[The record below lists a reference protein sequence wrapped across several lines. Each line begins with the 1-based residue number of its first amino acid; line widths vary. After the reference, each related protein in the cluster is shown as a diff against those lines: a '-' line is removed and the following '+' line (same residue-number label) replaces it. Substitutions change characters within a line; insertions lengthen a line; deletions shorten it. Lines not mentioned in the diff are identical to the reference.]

1 MANNNEREH
10 VDCDVA
16 IVGAGPAGLA
26 CAIHLADL
34 IKKGNEQPDSP
45 NLNPDNI
52 FVLEKASNI
61 GNHTL
66 SGAIMDPRGL
76 HALFPNYDQLDVP
89 LDSTVQDEQMYLLGQ
104 KNHFSFPFIP
114 KALRNKGNYIISLGR
129 LVGWLGEQAEQRGIN
144 VLTGFAAQH
153 LLIDDQQVVGV
164 LSDDKGID
172 KHGKQKATY
181 EPGIEL
187 RAKVTALAEG
197 ARGSLTKKLIAQFN
211 LDEGCNPPAYGLGV
225 KELWEIPSG
234 RLHPGSVWHTA
245 GFPLANRTTGGG
257 WVYAMQNNRLSL
269 GLVSGL
275 HFSDPR
281 FDPHQALQQFKSHPL
296 ISGLLKGGKFLHYG
310 AKTLSQ
316 GGYWSLPKPFANGA
330 LILGDGAG
338 LVDSQRL
345 KGIHLALYSGML
357 AAQTMYD
364 ALCTQ
369 DYSEL
374 SLKPYQEKM
383 IQSWIGQDLWA
394 ARNYHQAMQRGFWHL
409 IAQQLTGGRGFFARY
424 KDKSAHLHFDRLTK
438 PDEKSV
444 ASFSTDESKAEESKA
459 DEKISFAKTTSV
471 YHSGTHH
478 EPDQPV
484 HIQLTEPD
492 LCHTKCKEEFGNPCL
507 YFCPGSVFEMQ
518 KTEQSSALKINAANC
533 LHCKTCDILDPYQII
548 NWQTPE
554 GGGGPQY
561 ESM

>member
-1 MANNNEREH
+1 VANSHEREQI
-10 VDCDVA
+10 DCDVA

-45 NLNPDNI
+45 NLNSENI
-52 FVLEKASNI
+52 FVLEKASSI

-76 HALFPNYDQLDVP
+76 QALFPNYDQLNVP
-89 LDSTVQDEQMYLLGQ
+89 LDSSVQDERLILLGQ
-104 KNHFSFPFIP
+104 KNHFPFPFIP
-114 KALRNKGNYIISLGR
+114 KALRNTGNHIISLGR
-129 LVGWLGEQAEQRGIN
+129 LVAWLGEQAEQRDIN
-144 VLTGFAAQH
+144 LLTGFAAQH
-153 LLIDDQQVVGV
+153 LLIDNQQVIGV
-164 LSDDKGID
+164 ISDDKGLD
-172 KHGKQKATY
+172 KQGEQKPNF

-197 ARGSLTKKLIAQFN
+197 TRGSLTKKLISKFN

-225 KELWEIPSG
+225 KELWEIPDG
-234 RLHPGSVWHTA
+234 QIKPGSVWHTA
-245 GFPLANRTTGGG
+245 GYPLANRTTGGG
-257 WVYAMQNNRLSL
+257 WIYAMQNNRLSL

-275 HFSDPR
+275 HFADPR
-281 FDPHQALQQFKSHPL
+281 FDPHQALQQFKCHPFV
-296 ISGLLKGGKFLHYG
+296 SRLLKGGKFLHYG

-316 GGYWSLPKPFANGA
+316 GGYWSLPKPFVNGA
-330 LILGDGAG
+330 MILGDGAG

-345 KGIHLALYSGML
+345 KGIHLAIYSGML
-357 AAQTMYD
+357 AAQTTYN

-374 SLKPYQEKM
+374 SLKPYQDNM
-383 IQSWIGQDLWA
+383 VQSWIGQDLWA
-394 ARNYHQAMQRGFWHL
+394 ARNYHQAMQRGFWHIL
-409 IAQQLTGGRGFFARY
+409 AQQLSGGRSFFRRY
-424 KDKSAHLHFDRLTK
+424 KDKSAHLHFNQI
-438 PDEKSV
+438 PNHSENSIV
-444 ASFSTDESKAEESKA
+444 PFSADKNKA
-459 DEKISFAKTTSV
+459 DEEVSFNKTTSV
-471 YHSGTHH
+471 YHSGTQH
-478 EPDQPV
+478 EVDQPV

-492 LCHTKCKEEFGNPCL
+492 ICHTKCKEEFGNPCL
-507 YFCPGSVFEMQ
+507 YFCPGSVFEMLP
-518 KTEQSSALKINAANC
+518 SGDSYALKINAANC
-533 LHCKTCDILDPYQII
+533 LHCKACDILDPYQII